1 MKLFFQLLATPTTT
15 NYNSSMIWVA
25 MTLAFFGFLR
35 LGEMTCNSLYSPSI
49 CPQVI

>member
-15 NYNSSMIWVA
+15 NYNSRMIWAA

-35 LGEMTCNSLYSPSI
+35 LGEMTYNSLYSPSI